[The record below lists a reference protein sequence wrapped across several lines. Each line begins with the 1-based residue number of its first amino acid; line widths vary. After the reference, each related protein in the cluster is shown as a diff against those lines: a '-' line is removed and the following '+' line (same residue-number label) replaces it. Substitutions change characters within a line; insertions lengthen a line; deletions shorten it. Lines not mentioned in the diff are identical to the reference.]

1 MTAKKWHATEP
12 WLGLL
17 TGPSVFLINL
27 QVNFTMV
34 SWVCATHNY
43 WAIHLAHV
51 ISIMVVGWSGL
62 LAWRAYARVGRG
74 VPGEAGDAADRER
87 FVAVSGLLISAFSIL
102 SLIAHWIPNFIL
114 SACQ

>member
-1 MTAKKWHATEP
+1 MNAKNWQATEP

-27 QVNFTMV
+27 QANFTMV
-34 SWVCATHNY
+34 SWICATHNY

-51 ISIMVVGWSGL
+51 LSLAIVSASGV
-62 LAWRAYARVGRG
+62 LAHRAYLRVGRG
-74 VPGEAGDAADRER
+74 VPGEAGDANDRER
-87 FVAVSGLLISAFSIL
+87 FIAVAGMLVASFSIV